1 MKFYTSVYR
10 HRNQLLVRGFKDGKR
25 TTTKVPYHPYL
36 FIPAKPGEV
45 TKYKSLQG
53 TYLNQM
59 RFDSMSEARN
69 FVKEYEGI
77 ENFNVYGSTDWEALY
92 IYNSYDQVIDF
103 DPKVINVGYID
114 IETDKQVG
122 GIDPTNPT
130 AVITAITL
138 RKNGKNVVFG
148 YKDFKPLDENTVYNK
163 CDNEAQLLYAF
174 LRVWEDFD
182 LDVISG
188 WHIEFF
194 DIPYIVNRI
203 KMLLGDEVAERLSP
217 WGMLEE
223 KTIQIRGRENQS
235 FVPVGIAILDY
246 MHLYKKFSYKNS
258 EDWKLNTIAHTELK
272 EKKVDYTEYSD
283 LFELYEKDHQKFIEY
298 NIHDVVLVDRLE
310 QKMGFIEQVFY
321 LAYDAKVN
329 YNDTLAVVRQW
340 DVMIHN
346 YLMDQG
352 IVVPP
357 KDVKHMDRPLDG
369 GYVKE
374 VIPGMYKW
382 VTSFD
387 FDSLYPHLIMLLNIG
402 PDTYMGK
409 WSSIGWSVDSALAG
423 KLSLI
428 DLPHDRKDIAVG
440 ANLTMYRKD
449 FQSFLSKLMKTKY
462 DDRVLFKN
470 LMKDAKKQLKAAK
483 TPEEIEDAEKLVAKY
498 NNLQMARKIQL
509 NSAYGAL
516 GNQWFRWF
524 DLNHA
529 EAITHTGQ
537 LAIQWVAR
545 DVNAYLNKILKSDN
559 VDYVVASDTDSLYV
573 TLDALVS
580 RIFDEDADR
589 IKVAEFVDKVCKEKI
604 NDVIRKSCESLYEYL
619 GAAMPALKMK
629 RESIADKGMW
639 VAKKLYI
646 LSLVDD
652 EGTIYTDPYLKI
664 MGIAAVKS
672 STPAIVRTA
681 MKKTFEIMMHGGEQA
696 LQEYIQ
702 EFKTE
707 FRKQPFEVVAFPRG
721 VKNMNK
727 YKDAARIYKSAT
739 PQHVRASLMY
749 NKLID
754 DHKLTSDREKIYDG
768 DKVKY
773 GFLKRPNPSREDVIA
788 VINELPPEFGLTSFI
803 DYERQFT
810 KAYLEPIN
818 DIISLI
824 GWSTEK
830 KATLSDWF

>member
-1 MKFYTSVYR
+1 
-10 HRNQLLVRGFKDGKR
+10 
-25 TTTKVPYHPYL
+25 
-36 FIPAKPGEV
+36 
-45 TKYKSLQG
+45 
-53 TYLNQM
+53 
-59 RFDSMSEARN
+59 MSEARN